1 MVSFSL
7 CWSTTAT
14 RFRKGLPHFE
24 RTLSLFRQ
32 VAHADLRKVPA
43 DYLNVVDAQRQEYDL
58 AAQYASAQMAAAEN
72 FVALYKGLGGG
83 WERYQSIPPIRQSQ
97 PAVVAAFRRVLA
109 PEDPQK

>member
-1 MVSFSL
+1 VSL
-7 CWSTTAT
+7 AQQ
-14 RFRKGLPHFE
+14 RYDRGL
-24 RTLSLFRQ
+24 T
-32 VAHADLRKVPA
+32 

-83 WERYQSIPPIRQSQ
+83 WEHYQSIPPIRDPQ
-97 PAVVAAFRRVLA
+97 PAVVAAFRRVFA